1 METEQKHFVEVLGNY
16 SFDNCKKCYYLIR
29 AGYSYKEIGKMV
41 GILSRYGYKKEQ
53 VDEMIWAYG
62 EALKFEAQQRIKIGI
77 APKKSYYDRH
87 LDSWENE
94 VITRAEKGRSGWYAC
109 LDARGI
115 KTGWPQDFAQGAENK
130 KDAIRFCAIRIRLS
144 ARGENTSRPHPD
156 LNGYTLHYQLAE
168 YWRKK
173 ETRRKYRAKKKIEK
187 MQNE

>member
-1 METEQKHFVEVLGNY
+1 METKQKHFVDILSNY

-53 VDEMIWAYG
+53 VVEMIWGYG
-62 EALKFEAQQRIKIGI
+62 ETLNFEAEQKVRWETSLKT
-77 APKKSYYDRH
+77 PYDDRTLH
-87 LDSWENE
+87 SWENE
-94 VITRAEKGRSGWYAC
+94 VITRAYKGSSGWYAC

-130 KDAIRFCAIRIRLS
+130 KDAIRFCAIRIRLA

-173 ETRRKYRAKKKIEK
+173 ETRRKYRANKKLL
-187 MQNE
+187 